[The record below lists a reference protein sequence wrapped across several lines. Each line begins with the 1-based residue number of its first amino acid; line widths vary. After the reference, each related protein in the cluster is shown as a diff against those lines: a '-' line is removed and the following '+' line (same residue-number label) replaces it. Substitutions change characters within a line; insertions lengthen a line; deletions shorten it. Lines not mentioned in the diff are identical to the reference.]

1 MENEEFAIQWS
12 LSQGR
17 KKEIKDLLK
26 FSENEGTTYTALWDT
41 MEAVI
46 RGKFIVLS
54 ASIKKLELF
63 SYSQFKSTSE
73 SSRKKKKERKR
84 NKQTKEE

>member
-1 MENEEFAIQWS
+1 
-12 LSQGR
+12 
-17 KKEIKDLLK
+17 
-26 FSENEGTTYTALWDT
+26 

-84 NKQTKEE
+84 NKHTKEE